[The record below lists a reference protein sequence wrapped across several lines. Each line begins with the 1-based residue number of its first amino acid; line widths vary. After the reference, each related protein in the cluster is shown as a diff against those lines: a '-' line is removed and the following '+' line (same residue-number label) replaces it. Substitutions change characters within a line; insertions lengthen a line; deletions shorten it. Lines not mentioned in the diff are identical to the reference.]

1 MGFRFRYP
9 HLSGYQIISLLLLAL
24 IGLFLGVVSF
34 ASFGVLNIT
43 REPIGLLYDAIDIL
57 EEVQRHQ
64 DENDAKNEMWRN
76 LMIND
81 HLFLSGMTA
90 LKKQELDLIANEL
103 GVNIT
108 ALDIIN
114 GTNWI
119 MGQNMSIPIPPSAI
133 AEFKRGDKPTNNI
146 TPSPFLNPGIFD

>member
-1 MGFRFRYP
+1 
-9 HLSGYQIISLLLLAL
+9 
-24 IGLFLGVVSF
+24 
-34 ASFGVLNIT
+34 
-43 REPIGLLYDAIDIL
+43 
-57 EEVQRHQ
+57 
-64 DENDAKNEMWRN
+64 
-76 LMIND
+76 
-81 HLFLSGMTA
+81 MTA